1 MFRLITIR
9 ALRVAVTLLNST
21 GNPAL
26 AAYYGAQADALTNA
40 IRGMGGNPWYSSFGL
55 HAGADAVN
63 AGFLDA
69 SEQAGIA
76 AGAIGDPVKLP
87 SQSNF
92 NQYFI
97 LQVSKPDGSR
107 TLEATLTQLF
117 ACLR

>member
-9 ALRVAVTLLNST
+9 ALRVAVNLFNST
-21 GNPAL
+21 GELGL
-26 AAYYGAQADALTNA
+26 AAFYSGQADALTVA
-40 IRGMGGNPWYSSFGL
+40 IRGMGGSPWYGSFGL

-69 SEQAGIA
+69 DEQAGIA

-97 LQVSKPDGSR
+97 LHVSAQV
-107 TLEATLTQLF
+107 
-117 ACLR
+117 